1 MADVTV
7 NGVRLNYRTI
17 GSGPDVAL
25 LHGLAGNQ
33 AFWNLEVLAA
43 LAAEF
48 RVTTFDLRG
57 HGYSSMPPA
66 GYGPADLAGD
76 LEGLLDHLGS
86 VQAHLVGHSYGGVVA
101 VQFALRC
108 PQRVRS
114 LVLADSRF
122 RTLQPENA
130 LTGAPDWPQFR
141 ALLARG
147 GIVLDETQPE
157 IGISLLEALASPR
170 WQAMRQRF
178 AAAAK
183 FVPFGGAGQRSAQR
197 WLRLLGTTTA
207 RADFRTATSAT
218 AEQLRSLRLPVLALY
233 GEYSPHRGTFDQLS
247 RLLADCRAVTVPGAG
262 HFHPASR
269 PEFFLGEVQAF
280 LRRCRSGFPA

>member
-1 MADVTV
+1 MAEVSV

-17 GSGPDVAL
+17 GAGPDVVL

-57 HGYSSMPPA
+57 HGYSAMPPA
-66 GYGPADLAGD
+66 HYWPADLAAD
-76 LEGLLDHLGS
+76 LQGLLDHLG
-86 VQAHLVGHSYGGVVA
+86 VARVHLVGHSYGGVVA
-101 VQFALRC
+101 LRFALDHPGRAG
-108 PQRVRS
+108 S
-114 LVLADSRF
+114 LVLADSRL
-122 RTLQPENA
+122 RALQPENA
-130 LTGAPDWPQFR
+130 LTATPDWPRFR
-141 ALLARG
+141 ALLARC
-147 GIVLDETQPE
+147 GIEMDEAQPE

-170 WQAMRQRF
+170 WQGMRQRF

-197 WLRLLGTTTA
+197 WLRLLATTTA
-207 RADFRTATSAT
+207 REDFRTAVGPT
-218 AEQLRSLRLPVLALY
+218 AEELRGLRLPVLALY
-233 GEYSPHRGTFDQLS
+233 GEQSPHRGTFAQLG
-247 RLLADCRAVTVPGAG
+247 RLLADCRAVMVPGAG

-269 PEFFLGEVQAF
+269 PEFFLEAVRGF
-280 LRRCRSGFPA
+280 LRRCK

>member
-1 MADVTV
+1 MAEVSV

-17 GSGPDVAL
+17 GAGSDVVL

-57 HGYSSMPPA
+57 HGYSAMPPA
-66 GYGPADLAGD
+66 RYRPADLAAD
-76 LEGLLDHLGS
+76 LQGLLDYLGIAH
-86 VQAHLVGHSYGGVVA
+86 VHLVGHSYGGVVA
-101 VQFALRC
+101 LRFALDH
-108 PQRVRS
+108 PGRVCS
-114 LVLADSRF
+114 LVLADSRL
-122 RTLQPENA
+122 RALQPENA
-130 LTGAPDWPQFR
+130 LTAAPDWPRFR
-141 ALLARG
+141 ALLARC
-147 GIVLDETQPE
+147 GIEMDETQPE

-170 WQAMRQRF
+170 WQGMRQRF

-197 WLRLLGTTTA
+197 WLRLLATTTA
-207 RADFRTATSAT
+207 REDFRTAVGPT
-218 AEQLRSLRLPVLALY
+218 AEELRGLRLPVLALY
-233 GEYSPHRGTFDQLS
+233 GEQSPHRGTFERLG
-247 RLLADCRAVTVPGAG
+247 RLLVDCRAVTVPGGG

-269 PEFFLGEVQAF
+269 PEFFLEAVRGF
-280 LRRCRSGFPA
+280 LRRCK